1 MEITN
6 QKRIEILSKFSTV
19 LEKALNIYQSIFNS
33 LSIKIKNEELEGDSR
48 FLKIILSKS
57 IDYTGLYSL
66 FFFDIEREI
75 VVCCLIHDDSDF
87 SFDKLS
93 RIVDS
98 SFGKETP
105 NGIIRN
111 IDYYTDSTSL
121 YDLKNLSGEKILFYK
136 AYDFA
141 LLSSNDFSEK
151 FTYDCNNLLE
161 LYSAI
166 LKSKKG
172 ENVK

>member
-1 MEITN
+1 MEISN
-6 QKRIEILSKFSTV
+6 QKIIEILNKFSTV
-19 LEKALNIYQSIFNS
+19 LEKAINIYQSIFNS
-33 LSIKIKNEELEGDSR
+33 LSIKIKNEELEGDNR

-57 IDYTGLYSL
+57 IDNTGLYSL
-66 FFFDIEREI
+66 FFFDVEKEK

-121 YDLKNLSGEKILFYK
+121 YDFKNLSGEKILFFR
-136 AYDFA
+136 AYDFVT
-141 LLSSNDFSEK
+141 LSSNDSSEK
-151 FTYDCNNLLE
+151 FNNDCINLFE

-166 LKSKKG
+166 LKSKK
-172 ENVK
+172 